1 VFPDNPDDIAA
12 NGVSSLRASF
22 DFVRERLLPHTLAV
36 QKFDIRRPAEEGGG
50 FEERYWSPIN
60 APVLD
65 HRGELRFIINR
76 VEDVTELVRLQE
88 RGRDTSPAAASQ
100 QASGAKN
107 EFLSRMSHEL
117 RTPLNAVL
125 GFAQLLQMDE
135 LDTAQAESVHE
146 ILKAGRLLLALID
159 EVLDI
164 SRIEAGTLTISLE
177 PVDVS
182 TAVEEAASLIRP
194 LAADRSV
201 TVDVVSEL
209 SGAAFARA
217 DRQRIKQVALNLLSN
232 AVKYNREGGL
242 VRVTI
247 TGAEDRVQI
256 VVQDSGG
263 GIAADKLDRLF
274 EPFERLGAEHSDV
287 EGTGLGLALA
297 KRLTEAM
304 GGSISVDSR
313 PGEGTNFVIEL
324 VAAEAPDGGRLTAVD
339 ALVAPDIGGGPSG
352 QQCRILY
359 IEDNLSN
366 LTLVERILGQQA
378 AELIP
383 AMQGRLGLEL
393 ARQHNPDLIV
403 LDLHLPDMNG
413 EEVLRRL
420 KADPATR
427 EVPVVVLSAEASK
440 KHVARLLRLGSSDY
454 LTKPLDVPRFLEVI
468 ATHVNLRGDAE

>member
-1 VFPDNPDDIAA
+1 V
-12 NGVSSLRASF
+12 
-22 DFVRERLLPHTLAV
+22 LLNV
-36 QKFDIRRPAEEGGG
+36 
-50 FEERYWSPIN
+50 
-60 APVLD
+60 
-65 HRGELRFIINR
+65 
-76 VEDVTELVRLQE
+76 
-88 RGRDTSPAAASQ
+88 
-100 QASGAKN
+100 
-107 EFLSRMSHEL
+107 
-117 RTPLNAVL
+117 
-125 GFAQLLQMDE
+125 
-135 LDTAQAESVHE
+135 
-146 ILKAGRLLLALID
+146 
-159 EVLDI
+159 
-164 SRIEAGTLTISLE
+164 
-177 PVDVS
+177 
-182 TAVEEAASLIRP
+182 
-194 LAADRSV
+194 
-201 TVDVVSEL
+201 
-209 SGAAFARA
+209 
-217 DRQRIKQVALNLLSN
+217 LSN
-232 AVKYNREGGL
+232 AIKYNRTGGSVDLSFEVVDRARVRTVIADTGIGIEPDRL
-242 VRVTI
+242 V
-247 TGAEDRVQI
+247 G
-256 VVQDSGG
+256 
-263 GIAADKLDRLF
+263 LF